1 MKLKHYLE
9 EKVLEWQHTLNSYYE
24 TDAGTSLTDYAE
36 GRLRAYI
43 EVLEFIKKQEVF
55 ENEKRTIEEAGR
67 IREQV

>member
-9 EKVLEWQHTLNSYYE
+9 EKVLAWQHILNSYYE

-43 EVLEFIKKQEVF
+43 EVLEFTKKQEVF
-55 ENEKRTIEEAGR
+55 ENEKRIIEEKGR
-67 IREQV
+67 TREKV